1 MFESKV
7 RFSSPL
13 CNCWIDYFVSFDK
26 KVIVYGNLIY
36 SHHNDILIITI
47 GILEI
52 IEFEKYFNKFR
63 DKKKLLELLER
74 WIITMILLWLVNL
87 QLEKVLQ
94 KLLKIDTLKIH
105 AKKNMESFVNYR
117 HRQNFNKNFIR
128 KQFNRE
134 KDLKKKMYR
143 IICLF

>member
-1 MFESKV
+1 MFESK

-52 IEFEKYFNKFR
+52 VEFEKYFNKFR
-63 DKKKLLELLER
+63 DKKKLLESFTMNNHDDSFMTCKLT
-74 WIITMILLWLVNL
+74 IGKSIT
-87 QLEKVLQ
+87 
-94 KLLKIDTLKIH
+94 KITENRYIKNTC
-105 AKKNMESFVNYR
+105 KKG
-117 HRQNFNKNFIR
+117 HG
-128 KQFNRE
+128 
-134 KDLKKKMYR
+134 
-143 IICLF
+143 IICKLST